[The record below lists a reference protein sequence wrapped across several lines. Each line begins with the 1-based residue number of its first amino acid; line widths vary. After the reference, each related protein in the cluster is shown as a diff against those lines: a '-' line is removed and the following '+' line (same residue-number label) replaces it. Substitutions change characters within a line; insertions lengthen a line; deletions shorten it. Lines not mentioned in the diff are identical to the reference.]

1 MHHNPKKNT
10 PSCDTPLTSGHLGL
24 DWLPDWQEAINKA
37 AITEDQLEKE
47 EAIREAKAIRKKGI
61 ENYAERVARHYKESR
76 FENDQRRF
84 RKKKTRHEIAERLRD
99 THRDLEW
106 TARFLF
112 NEPENPTIRVHRFD
126 KNRRVQEDIFHVM
139 KLIDYLVSEKHLLKI
154 ADCLDSFISP
164 RGGSP
169 KYAIAAAA
177 EEIDEIFRGNLG
189 RPNTEMIGE
198 IILKIF
204 PEAQKRNG
212 SNQPEG
218 DLTDW
223 IRQLIKRGRKKN

>member
-1 MHHNPKKNT
+1 MRHNPKKNT
-10 PSCDTPLTSGHLGL
+10 LSSDTPLAPAPLGL
-24 DWLPDWQEAINKA
+24 DWLSDYAEAISRDRRKA
-37 AITEDQLEKE
+37 E
-47 EAIREAKAIRKKGI
+47 AIRKKGI
-61 ENYAERVARHYKESR
+61 ENYAEKIARGYKESH
-76 FENDQRRF
+76 FEKNHRRF
-84 RKKKTRHEIAERLRD
+84 RKTKIRHEIAERLRD

-126 KNRRVQEDIFHVM
+126 ENRRVQEDIFHTM

-177 EEIDEIFRGNLG
+177 EHIDEIFRHNLG

-198 IILKIF
+198 VILKVF
-204 PEAQKRNG
+204 PEARKRNG

-218 DLTDW
+218 DRTDW
-223 IRQLIKRGRKKN
+223 IRQLIKRARKKN